1 MLSQANPVARP
12 LSLITAI
19 TKIHSES
26 TLSHGHLTAKCY
38 CNPSRVPQILNGW
51 SVNWQHRNLKNISF
65 HVSKSMGSQ
74 ESSSWG
80 LEAQKSSKAKKD
92 MAKQQHE
99 FQNTAAC
106 VGGRLGYKVQPFTD
120 ASIEHAEVSLAWLEM
135 GPVLIVGS
143 FS

>member
-92 MAKQQHE
+92 MANS
-99 FQNTAAC
+99 NTSFKT
-106 VGGRLGYKVQPFTD
+106 RLLVWVADLVIK
-120 ASIEHAEVSLAWLEM
+120 SNRSLMLALNM
-135 GPVLIVGS
+135 QRS
-143 FS
+143 H